1 MILIIIIDIFDDGG
15 YMELRNLITF
25 IHVAELGSFTRTAE
39 QLGYSQSTISFQ
51 IKQLEEEL
59 GYLLFERINHTI
71 TLTERG
77 RELLEYA
84 HKISNLTDEFNHR
97 HDSGSTAVARIH
109 ILSPDSLCEDMMMT
123 NYLDFHARFP
133 GIALKYTAAD
143 TPTMFD
149 MLDRNEGDLMLT
161 LDDHIYDGRYII
173 AEEEPVPMHFV
184 TGAHSPYA
192 TDKPL
197 TLEELTELPFILTE
211 RGFGY
216 RGAFDK
222 AMAKR
227 SLEINPI
234 LEIGRTDVITAML
247 EAGVGVSFLP
257 DLVTEKKVK
266 EGKLVYL
273 NVPDVKVDIWKQLIY
288 HRGKWMSKGLSSLIE
303 YIKEKEFGKK

>member
-1 MILIIIIDIFDDGG
+1 
-15 YMELRNLITF
+15 MELRNLITF

-84 HKISNLTDEFNHR
+84 HRVSNLTDEFNHR
-97 HDSGSTAVARIH
+97 HDSADGAVARIH

-123 NYLDFHARFP
+123 NYLDFHRRFP

-149 MLDRNEGDLMLT
+149 MLDHNEGDLMLT
-161 LDDHIYDGRYII
+161 LDDHIYDSRYII

-184 TGAHSPYA
+184 TGAQSPYA
-192 TDKPL
+192 TDRPL
-197 TLEELTELPFILTE
+197 TLEELAELPFILTE

-216 RGAFDK
+216 RGAFDRE
-222 AMAKR
+222 MAKR

-247 EAGVGVSFLP
+247 EAGVGISFLP
-257 DLVTEKKVK
+257 DLVTEKKVR
-266 EGKLVYL
+266 EGRLIYL

-288 HRGKWMSKGLSSLIE
+288 HRGKWMSGGLSALIE
-303 YIKEKEFGKK
+303 YIKEKEFGK

>member
-1 MILIIIIDIFDDGG
+1 
-15 YMELRNLITF
+15 
-25 IHVAELGSFTRTAE
+25 
-39 QLGYSQSTISFQ
+39 
-51 IKQLEEEL
+51 
-59 GYLLFERINHTI
+59 
-71 TLTERG
+71 
-77 RELLEYA
+77 
-84 HKISNLTDEFNHR
+84 
-97 HDSGSTAVARIH
+97 
-109 ILSPDSLCEDMMMT
+109 
-123 NYLDFHARFP
+123 
-133 GIALKYTAAD
+133 
-143 TPTMFD
+143 
-149 MLDRNEGDLMLT
+149 
-161 LDDHIYDGRYII
+161 
-173 AEEEPVPMHFV
+173 MHFV
-184 TGAHSPYA
+184 TGAHSLYA
-192 TDKPL
+192 TDKPF

-216 RGAFDK
+216 RGAFDR

-303 YIKEKEFGKK
+303 YIKEKEFRKK